1 VTFDYRLEDRLAQG
15 GFGAVYRATHVGT
28 GTKVAVK
35 LLHPQFADSREVV
48 TRFQREAAALSRLR
62 DPHTVTL
69 LAHGDH
75 WLAMELLAGESLYER
90 FTTCGAMPWRKVVA
104 IARQVCSSLAEAHAL
119 GIIHRDLKPANIHL
133 RDADDF
139 VKVLDF
145 GIAKLLQD
153 SSELTH
159 AGQMIGTFDYMAP
172 EQLVGGEVSPASDLY
187 TLGIVMYEMI
197 AGERPFPDVAG
208 PASLL
213 GAVLTQAL
221 PPLSSHANVP
231 AELDALVMRCLA
243 LDPSDRFA
251 SANELAAA
259 LDAML
264 ADPDTEVTQVMVM
277 PRLPLPLPPPPVF
290 DVRGS
295 DAAISK
301 PRFET
306 MHEVRARRVF
316 WWGIAAIVV
325 AAIAT
330 ALAV

>member
-1 VTFDYRLEDRLAQG
+1 LAQG

-28 GTKVAVK
+28 GSKVAIK
-35 LLHPQFADSREVV
+35 LLHPQFAEVPEIV
-48 TRFQREAAALSRLR
+48 ARFQREAAALARLR
-62 DPHTVTL
+62 DPHTVAL
-69 LAHGDH
+69 LAHGDN
-75 WLAMELLAGESLYER
+75 WLAMELLSGESLYER

-133 RDADDF
+133 RDGDDF

-153 SSELTH
+153 SVELTH
-159 AGQMIGTFDYMAP
+159 AGQMLGTFDYMAP
-172 EQLVGGEVSPASDLY
+172 EQLVGSEVSPASDLY

-197 AGERPFPDVAG
+197 AGERPFPDIAG
-208 PASLL
+208 PASML
-213 GAVLTQAL
+213 GAMLTQAL
-221 PPLSSHANVP
+221 PPLSSHLDIP
-231 AELDALVMRCLA
+231 PELDALVMRCLA

-251 SANELAAA
+251 TATELAAA
-259 LDAML
+259 LDAVL
-264 ADPDTEVTQVMVM
+264 ADPETEVTQVMVM

-290 DVRGS
+290 EVRGS

-306 MHEVRARRVF
+306 MYEVRARLVF
-316 WWGIAAIVV
+316 WWAMAAVVV
-325 AAIAT
+325 AAIAV
-330 ALAV
+330 AIVAS